1 LYKLADMSCV
11 LHINGWPGSGKRTIG
26 AIVAAQ
32 IGGRLLDNHA
42 MLNPAEALF
51 ERQDPLHASLY
62 NAVRVVTLD
71 HAAWLAPGVSIVL
84 TDPLSDDEADTN
96 RFDDFRRLAARR
108 SAQLMAVVLGIAPEE
123 NIRRLLTPG
132 RSEHRKLMRPEVL
145 RQMRERYRLL
155 RPAEV
160 EVLDLDITH
169 LTADEAAAQ
178 ILEWMLHRSWS
189 G

>member
-1 LYKLADMSCV
+1 
-11 LHINGWPGSGKRTIG
+11 
-26 AIVAAQ
+26 
-32 IGGRLLDNHA
+32 

-62 NAVRVVTLD
+62 RAVRTVTLD
-71 HAAWLAPGVSIVL
+71 HAARLAPGVSIVL
-84 TDPLSDDEADTN
+84 TDPLSDDEADTA

-108 SAQLMAVVLGIAPEE
+108 NAQLMAVVLGIAPEE
-123 NIRRLLTPG
+123 NVRRLLAPS
-132 RSEHRKLMRPEVL
+132 RREHRKLTRPEVL

-160 EVLDLDITH
+160 EVLELDVTQ

-178 ILEWMLHRSWS
+178 ILAWMGSA
-189 G
+189 

>member
-1 LYKLADMSCV
+1 MIFGDS
-11 LHINGWPGSGKRTIG
+11 P
-26 AIVAAQ
+26 
-32 IGGRLLDNHA
+32 
-42 MLNPAEALF
+42 
-51 ERQDPLHASLY
+51 
-62 NAVRVVTLD
+62 
-71 HAAWLAPGVSIVL
+71 
-84 TDPLSDDEADTN
+84 
-96 RFDDFRRLAARR
+96 RR